1 MFGTPARGGRLEGA
15 DDSTELWRHPTAPL
29 TNDPS
34 LFSIRNDD
42 GDNGNEYDFEF
53 FSTSFW
59 QQKSI
64 SLNFFVALICPPLSL
79 YLCVCLSL
87 SENFVPTFPCQG
99 TFLFYLCSIFFI
111 NLLTFIH
118 SLSLFC
124 WPYFV
129 VFKSVSLLH
138 SSPTTHRSATR

>member
-64 SLNFFVALICPPLSL
+64 SLNFFVALICPP
-79 YLCVCLSL
+79 
-87 SENFVPTFPCQG
+87 QA
-99 TFLFYLCSIFFI
+99 IRHK
-111 NLLTFIH
+111 LLI
-118 SLSLFC
+118 LSLFI
-124 WPYFV
+124 FV
-129 VFKSVSLLH
+129 FVFRFRKILYLHFPAKVHSCSISVP
-138 SSPTTHRSATR
+138 SSSSIF